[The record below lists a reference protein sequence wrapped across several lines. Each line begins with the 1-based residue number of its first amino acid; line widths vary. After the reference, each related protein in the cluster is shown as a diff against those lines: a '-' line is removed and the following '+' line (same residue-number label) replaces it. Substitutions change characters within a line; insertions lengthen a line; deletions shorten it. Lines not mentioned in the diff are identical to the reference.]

1 MPLVDQELQEF
12 HEVLAKIDEAELDLM
27 LSTKAIHERAHKA
40 EEAMR
45 DYYAR
50 KGWVVYTP
58 RGKTV
63 TNPGPDAI
71 IWRPSQKP
79 GETLEMRIIDNK
91 SGGGK
96 RRTVTHPTGLSLR
109 SFRAYLK
116 GWIADLSRQTPP
128 LRYADKA
135 VALLKQ
141 IRLDA
146 INCDGQLPPGVKLY
160 VTNACGNWTNVDILH
175 FPREAPDPTVDKRS
189 QRRCPVVHFENIN
202 DDVVKRRCSSST

>member
-1 MPLVDQELQEF
+1 
-12 HEVLAKIDEAELDLM
+12 
-27 LSTKAIHERAHKA
+27 
-40 EEAMR
+40 MR
-45 DYYAR
+45 EYYVR

-58 RGKTV
+58 PGKKV

-71 IWRPSQKP
+71 IWRLSKKP
-79 GETLEMRIIDNK
+79 WETLEMRIIDNK

-116 GWIADLSRQTPP
+116 EWIEDLSRPKTPP
-128 LRYADKA
+128 LRHADKA
-135 VALLKQ
+135 VELLRR

-160 VTNACGNWTNVDILH
+160 VTNACGTWRNVDILH

-189 QRRCPVVHFENIN
+189 QRRCPIVHFEDIN
-202 DDVVKRRCSSST
+202 DDIVKRKCSSSA